1 VASGLQTIDDSTVHL
16 VRLIDELLDLMRL
29 RMGHPV
35 ELDLAPTDLIEIA
48 RRLAGEY
55 QKMSPDHPIRL
66 DADGDSLVGNWDKA
80 RLERVV
86 SNLLSN
92 AVKYGAHGGEIDI
105 SVRQDVHDGEDWA
118 VLAVRNHGLGIP
130 TAELDR
136 VFDVY
141 YRGTN
146 VSETISGTGV
156 GLAGARHIVEQHGG
170 AISADSVLGETTTF
184 TVRLPLTHDQ
194 AANRPS

>member
-1 VASGLQTIDDSTVHL
+1 
-16 VRLIDELLDLMRL
+16 
-29 RMGHPV
+29 
-35 ELDLAPTDLIEIA
+35 
-48 RRLAGEY
+48 
-55 QKMSPDHPIRL
+55 
-66 DADGDSLVGNWDKA
+66 
-80 RLERVV
+80 V

-92 AVKYGAHGGEIDI
+92 AVKYGVHGGEIGI
-105 SVRQDVHDGEDWA
+105 SVGQERREGQDWA
-118 VLAVRNHGLGIP
+118 LLAVRNHGLGIP
-130 TAELDR
+130 AAELDR

-184 TVRLPLTHDQ
+184 TVRLPLTQ
-194 AANRPS
+194 NRAEYRRS

>member
-1 VASGLQTIDDSTVHL
+1 VHL

-29 RMGHPV
+29 RMGHAV

-48 RRLAGEY
+48 QRLAGEY
-55 QKMSPDHPIRL
+55 QKMNPDHPIQVE
-66 DADGDSLVGNWDKA
+66 ADVDSLVGSWDKA
-80 RLERVV
+80 RLERVL

-92 AVKYGAHGGEIDI
+92 AVKYGVHGGEIGI
-105 SVRQDVHDGEDWA
+105 SVTEEAEDGQDWA
-118 VLAVRNHGLGIP
+118 VIAVRNHGMGIP
-130 TAELDR
+130 AAEVDR

-170 AISADSVLGETTTF
+170 TIAADSVLGETTTF
-184 TVRLPLTHDQ
+184 TVRLPLTRDR
-194 AANRPS
+194 ADRRS